1 MKVQHRPILRHD
13 SIFVTP
19 PGYVHL
25 SWPVMVVCYLY
36 GPSFFLNHC
45 FCMSCKLS
53 QHIITIYTQMIQFK
67 IR

>member
-36 GPSFFLNHC
+36 GPSLFFKSLFLHE
-45 FCMSCKLS
+45 L
-53 QHIITIYTQMIQFK
+53 
-67 IR
+67 